1 MFARRFLCLLAL
13 LVLVAPA
20 QAAPEIHSWSTRNGA
35 KVMYVAAPAI
45 PMLDVRVVFNAGSA
59 RDGSLP
65 GIALMTSNL
74 LNDGAGTLSADQLA
88 EAFESLGAQFSTSS
102 LKDMAIVTLRTLS
115 DEEVMRQ
122 SLDLLEL
129 VLTQPEF
136 AADEIERRRLQ
147 MQVALE
153 KQQESPSD
161 TASITFYKTLYG
173 DHPYAHNPSG
183 DETGIAAI
191 TRDDIQAF
199 FKRYYVARNAV
210 IAIVGDVDRAQAE
223 AIAEQLSRG
232 MPAGEK
238 APPLPE
244 VVVPGEGENIA
255 VSFPSSQT
263 HILMGQPVMARGDDD
278 FFPLY
283 VGNHMLGGSGLV
295 SMLGD
300 EVREKRG
307 LAYSVYSY
315 FSLMQNKGP
324 YIFGAQT
331 RNDRAQET
339 LDVIR
344 ETLERFIENGP
355 TDERLTASKKNI
367 TGGFP
372 LRTASNS
379 NIVEYI
385 AMMGFYDYPL
395 DYLDTF
401 VARVNAVTA
410 EDIRD
415 AFRKRVNPD
424 DFLVVT
430 VGKNGKDKE

>member
-1 MFARRFLCLLAL
+1 MLARYLLTGLLLLVANPLLA
-13 LVLVAPA
+13 APKI
-20 QAAPEIHSWSTRNGA
+20 ESWTTSNGA
-35 KVMYVAAPAI
+35 RVMYVSAQTI

-65 GIALMTSNL
+65 GTALMTNTL
-74 LNDGAGTLSADQLA
+74 LNDGAADLTADQLA
-88 EAFESLGAQFSTSS
+88 ESFESLGAQFSTSS
-102 LKDMAIVTLRTLS
+102 LRDMAIATLRTLTEP
-115 DEEVMRQ
+115 DVMQ
-122 SLDLLEL
+122 ESLDLFEK
-129 VLTQPEF
+129 VLTKPVF
-136 AADEIERRRLQ
+136 ADDEIERRRLQ
-147 MQVALE
+147 LQVGIE

-161 TASITFYKTLYG
+161 TARNTFYKSLYG

-183 DETGIAAI
+183 NKKSLAAI
-191 TRDDIQAF
+191 TREDILAF
-199 FKRYYVARNAV
+199 FQSYYVANNAV
-210 IAIVGDVDRAQAE
+210 IAIVGAVDRKGAE
-223 AIAEQLSRG
+223 AIAEQLTKE

-238 APPLPE
+238 ALPLPK
-244 VVVPGEGENIA
+244 VDPSTQGRNLA
-255 VSFPSSQT
+255 VDFPSSQT
-263 HILMGQPVMARGDDD
+263 HIYMGQPVMSRGDKD

-324 YIFGAQT
+324 YVFGAQT
-331 RNDRAQET
+331 RNDRAHES
-339 LDVIR
+339 LNVIR
-344 ETLERFIENGP
+344 ETLGDFIEQGP
-355 TDERLTASKKNI
+355 TEERLTASKKNI

-385 AMMGFYDYPL
+385 AMMGFYNYPL

-401 VARVNAVTA
+401 VERINAVTA
-410 EDIRD
+410 EEIRS
-415 AFRKRVNPD
+415 AFRRRVSPD

-430 VGKNGKDKE
+430 VGNNGKDGG